1 LTSSRRVAREGLPR
15 PRRGDSA
22 RADGASAASTPSDTS
37 RPGPVQQGKKI
48 CVARIGAAHGISG
61 EVRLWP
67 FTGDPQAV
75 GRYGALDTSDGRSI
89 EIESLR
95 ATKGFFI
102 ARIRGVTDRNG
113 AERLRNVDLFV
124 PRDRLPPPAA
134 DEYYYADLIGLAAED
149 TSGHPIGTVI
159 AIHDFGAG
167 DLLEIVPPG
176 GGETTLL
183 PFTAAVAPKVDIA
196 AGRIVLDPPAEIE
209 AEPADPQ

>member
-1 LTSSRRVAREGLPR
+1 M
-15 PRRGDSA
+15 
-22 RADGASAASTPSDTS
+22 ASPPAET
-37 RPGPVQQGKKI
+37 RQPGPVQQGKQI
-48 CVARIGAAHGISG
+48 CVARIGAAHGTTG

-67 FTGDPQAV
+67 FTGDPRAV
-75 GRYGALDTSDGRSI
+75 GRYGALDTADGRSI

-95 ATKGFFI
+95 PTKGFFI
-102 ARIRGVTDRNG
+102 ARIKGVTDRND

-149 TSGHPIGTVI
+149 ANGSPIGTII

-176 GGETTLL
+176 GGETMLL

-209 AEPADPQ
+209 AEPADPQQRGD

>member
-1 LTSSRRVAREGLPR
+1 MAPQPAATS
-15 PRRGDSA
+15 
-22 RADGASAASTPSDTS
+22 
-37 RPGPVQQGKKI
+37 GPPVRTGKQI
-48 CVARIGAAHGISG
+48 CVARIGAAHGTIG

-75 GRYGALDTSDGRSI
+75 GRYGALDTADGRGI

-95 ATKGFFI
+95 PAKGFFI
-102 ARIRGVTDRNG
+102 ARIKGVTDRNG

-134 DEYYYADLIGLAAED
+134 DEYYHADLIGLAAED
-149 TSGHPIGTVI
+149 THGRPLGTVI
-159 AIHDFGAG
+159 AVHDFGAG

-176 GGETTLL
+176 GGETMLL
-183 PFTAAVAPKVDIA
+183 PFTAAVVPQVDIP

-209 AEPADPQ
+209 AEPADLQHRDG